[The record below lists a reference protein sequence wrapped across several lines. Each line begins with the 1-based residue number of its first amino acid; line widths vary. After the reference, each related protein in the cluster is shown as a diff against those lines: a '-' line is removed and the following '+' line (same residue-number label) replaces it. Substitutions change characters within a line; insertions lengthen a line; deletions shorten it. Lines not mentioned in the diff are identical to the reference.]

1 MLQLKETIY
10 GAGKIPRQI
19 FVGVS
24 HQKILFV
31 GKEIILMNFEY
42 NNWYSNRNFYGK
54 DKLMKKL
61 SAIAAAVIS
70 AAAFTTGAYAAEY
83 GSLTVVGDSIA
94 SGYGLSGYVPG
105 DNYSAPDSFGSILGA
120 ESENYVNLAVDGR
133 TSAELSA
140 ALENEDMTAALSDAD
155 SVVIS
160 IGGND
165 FLQPM
170 LTAAQTALFSDSEL
184 MDAITSG
191 EEMPDMEEMLPKI
204 ADIIVS
210 AVQNVDTSATGDN
223 ISAFM
228 EKTRELN
235 PDCDIYILT
244 VYNPFESLSELE
256 TLQQT
261 AITKLS
267 ELNAEITS
275 SASENGATVIDVHEA
290 FKGHA
295 GEYTN
300 ITSMDVHP
308 SKAGHSV
315 IYSLLSS
322 VLKEK
327 SAPAQAS
334 PDQRGDAP
342 AKASPDTGCE
352 GLAAISGSAVIAIGL
367 ILVFRQKHD

>member
-1 MLQLKETIY
+1 
-10 GAGKIPRQI
+10 
-19 FVGVS
+19 
-24 HQKILFV
+24 
-31 GKEIILMNFEY
+31 
-42 NNWYSNRNFYGK
+42 
-54 DKLMKKL
+54 MKKIT
-61 SAIAAAVIS
+61 AIAAAFIS
-70 AAAFTTGAYAAEY
+70 AAALTTGAYAAEY

-105 DNYSAPDSFGSILGA
+105 DNYSAPDSFGNMLGA

-140 ALENEDMTAALSDAD
+140 ALESEDMTAALTDAD

-170 LTAAQTALFSDSEL
+170 LTAMQTALFEDSEL

-191 EEMPDMEEMLPKI
+191 EEMPDMEEMLPRI

-210 AVQNVDTSATGDN
+210 SVQNVDTSATGDN

-228 EKTRELN
+228 AKTRELN

-244 VYNPFESLSELE
+244 VYDPFEDLTEFE
-256 TLQQT
+256 VLQQT
-261 AITKLS
+261 AKTKLS
-267 ELNAEITS
+267 ELNTEITS
-275 SASENGATVIDVHEA
+275 SASENGATVIDVYEA

-322 VLKEK
+322 VLKKE
-327 SAPAQAS
+327 STPAQAS
-334 PDQRGDAP
+334 PGAKGDTP

-352 GLAAISGSAVIAIGL
+352 GLAAITGSAAVAIGL
-367 ILVFRQKHD
+367 IFVFRKKNR